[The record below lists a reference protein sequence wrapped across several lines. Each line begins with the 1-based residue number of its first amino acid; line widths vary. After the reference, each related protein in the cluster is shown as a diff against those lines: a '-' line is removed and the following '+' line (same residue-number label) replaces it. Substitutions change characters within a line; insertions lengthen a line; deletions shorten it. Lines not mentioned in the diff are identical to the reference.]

1 MEGYAGERK
10 RLVQDNQRGACQQNG
25 NDNYLIAGETHLV
38 FLSCVGIGRDGFELA
53 VEACEFAEGFKPFD
67 DLLLQLGSVGVFL
80 EEGRKLCIDG
90 GRFGAAF
97 FREVDTEAAFV
108 VFVLSAFDEARV
120 LPRAGR

>member
-1 MEGYAGERK
+1 MAK
-10 RLVQDNQRGACQQNG
+10 DKQSGACQQNG
-25 NDNYLIAGETHLV
+25 NDNYLITGETHLV

-53 VEACEFAEGFKPFD
+53 VEACELTECYKPFD

-97 FREVDTEAAFV
+97 FR
-108 VFVLSAFDEARV
+108 
-120 LPRAGR
+120 PRSSKAWAIDLKFEGFTHK